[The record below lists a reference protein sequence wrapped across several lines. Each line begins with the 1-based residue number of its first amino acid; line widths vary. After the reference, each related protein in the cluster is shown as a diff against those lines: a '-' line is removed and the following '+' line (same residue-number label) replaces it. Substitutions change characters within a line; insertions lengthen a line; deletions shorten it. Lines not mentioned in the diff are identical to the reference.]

1 METLQNKVK
10 NKGGRP
16 RKPPTHIKSF
26 RVNDEIKEFLDR
38 LENANEFFM
47 LKVRQSKEF
56 QEFLKEKAEI
66 EASQYNLFSEIER
79 I

>member
-1 METLQNKVK
+1 MQEQPIKRKRGQPRKRPTFTKGIRIDQETLDFLRSLPNANQFVVAQ
-10 NKGGRP
+10 
-16 RKPPTHIKSF
+16 IKS
-26 RVNDEIKEFLDR
+26 
-38 LENANEFFM
+38 
-47 LKVRQSKEF
+47 SKEF